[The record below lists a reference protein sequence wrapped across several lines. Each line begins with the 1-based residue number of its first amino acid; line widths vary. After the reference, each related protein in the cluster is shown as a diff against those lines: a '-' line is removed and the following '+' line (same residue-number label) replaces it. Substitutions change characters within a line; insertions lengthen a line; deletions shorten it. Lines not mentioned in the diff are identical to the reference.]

1 MDYPGNEPGE
11 YRGNFT
17 VTFGVPRR
25 KGLCKTR
32 AEIDLAMSNFVHWLT
47 TKGEGILSGN
57 TIVKA
62 IMAHYYLTE
71 IHPFGDGNGRTAR
84 ALEALILYLNGV
96 NSYCFWSLAN
106 FWSLSKEKYSIHL
119 GDIRTT
125 CNPWDFIIWGL
136 RGYLDQITRI
146 KGLVLRKVKQ
156 LMLMDYAKYLLAN
169 KKLENIKINQRIV
182 NVLQLLIRLDRVPL
196 DKFQNSP
203 EVLALFSGKS
213 LSTKSRDFNRMASLG
228 LIKLVKENGKTY
240 IEPNY
245 HILESLNYNVN

>member
-1 MDYPGNEPGE
+1 
-11 YRGNFT
+11 
-17 VTFGVPRR
+17 
-25 KGLCKTR
+25 
-32 AEIDLAMSNFVHWLT
+32 
-47 TKGEGILSGN
+47 
-57 TIVKA
+57 
-62 IMAHYYLTE
+62 
-71 IHPFGDGNGRTAR
+71 
-84 ALEALILYLNGV
+84 
-96 NSYCFWSLAN
+96 
-106 FWSLSKEKYSIHL
+106 
-119 GDIRTT
+119 
-125 CNPWDFIIWGL
+125 
-136 RGYLDQITRI
+136 
-146 KGLVLRKVKQ
+146 
-156 LMLMDYAKYLLAN
+156 MDYAKYLLAN